1 MKAPGVK
8 RPAMELQPTYLKTKI
23 HYSTEIVN
31 LRSQKRRLNVEV
43 SEKVASSV
51 DQTAFPIIWLITR
64 DRKLLY
70 LSSPGELEHGPLGV
84 GAAGAHEHVLGV
96 LNGGDGAGS
105 EQDLLPCLLQVDDVN
120 SIILLLEDVLLHSS
134 LGVGR
139 PEMGGGSQ
147 HLSDVIF
154 LQGCIDKKKSL

>member
-1 MKAPGVK
+1 M
-8 RPAMELQPTYLKTKI
+8 
-23 HYSTEIVN
+23 SDN
-31 LRSQKRRLNVEV
+31 V

-51 DQTAFPIIWLITR
+51 DQTAFPIIWLITH

-105 EQDLLPCLLQVDDVN
+105 EQDLLPGLLQVDDVD
-120 SIILLLEDVLLHSS
+120 SIILLLEDVLLHGS

-154 LQGCIDKKKSL
+154 LQGVFDQKKSLKSILLFSRVFTFTFYTIS

>member
-1 MKAPGVK
+1 MND
-8 RPAMELQPTYLKTKI
+8 T
-23 HYSTEIVN
+23 
-31 LRSQKRRLNVEV
+31 V

-51 DQTAFPIIWLITR
+51 DQTAFPIIWLITC

-70 LSSPGELEHGPLGV
+70 LSSPGELEHSPLGV
-84 GAAGAHEHVLGV
+84 GAAGADEHVLGV
-96 LNGGDGAGS
+96 LNGGDGAGG
-105 EQDLLPCLLQVDDVN
+105 EQDLLPGLLQVDDVD
-120 SIILLLEDVLLHSS
+120 SIILLLEDVLLHGS

-154 LQGCIDKKKSL
+154 LQGGFDQKNHFKTTCYFHESSHLH